1 MDYQTAVQQIQQVQ
15 QQAQDTVS
23 KIQALAQKIAANIS
37 DKNTARDL
45 VMDLRE
51 VGLGVQQEQQQAMA
65 VLQQLGQYIQTLEGE
80 LNTHPTTNVQPR
92 GWGGGGGFLS
102 NLTSGLAMGAG
113 FGLADDLIGS
123 LI

>member
-37 DKNTARDL
+37 DKNSVRDL

-51 VGLGVQQEQQQAMA
+51 VALGVQQEQQQAMT

>member
-37 DKNTARDL
+37 DKNSARDL

-51 VGLGVQQEQQQAMA
+51 VALGVQQEQQQAMT

>member
-23 KIQALAQKIAANIS
+23 KIQALAQKIGANIS

-51 VGLGVQQEQQQAMA
+51 VALGVQQEQQQAMT

>member
-15 QQAQDTVS
+15 RQAQDTVG
-23 KIQALAQKIAANIS
+23 KIQALAQKIGTSVADKDAA
-37 DKNTARDL
+37 REL

-51 VGLGVQQEQQQAMA
+51 IALGIQQEQQQAMLL
-65 VLQQLGQYIQTLEGE
+65 LQQLGQYIQTLEGE
-80 LNTHPTTNVQPR
+80 LQTHPTTQVQPR

-113 FGLADDLIGS
+113 FGLADDLISS
-123 LI
+123 LF

>member
-23 KIQALAQKIAANIS
+23 KIQALAQKIAAS
-37 DKNTARDL
+37 VADKTNAREL

-51 VGLGVQQEQQQAMA
+51 VALGVQQEQQQAMA

-80 LNTHPTTNVQPR
+80 LSTHPTTQVQPR

-123 LI
+123 IL

>member
-51 VGLGVQQEQQQAMA
+51 VGLGVQQEQQQAMT

>member
-23 KIQALAQKIAANIS
+23 KIQALAQKIATS
-37 DKNTARDL
+37 VTDKTAARDL

-51 VGLGVQQEQQQAMA
+51 VALGVQQEQQQALA
-65 VLQQLGQYIQTLEGE
+65 TLQQLGQYIQTLEGE
-80 LNTHPTTNVQPR
+80 LNTHPTTQVRPR

>member
-23 KIQALAQKIAANIS
+23 KIQALAQKIGANIS